1 MVDDSTKGMY
11 DFAAGIDVLTNSV
24 SDLERITAKMR
35 ASKWWGVM
43 SRFTSGTG
51 TFWVIQNQIRATAGL
66 ISLSLKSARPDA
78 KKLKDSFE
86 DMRKISEIAASMKPF
101 ADDIIVQGSKK
112 GFVEGLFGDTA
123 FMKRDL
129 GELQVLALTLKD
141 NVKDFEGIQHHV
153 LGKEVDLSNR
163 TELLQLLDFTKN
175 QTMGDFE
182 GIRRVEKEKKTILD
196 RRKKLN
202 ESLRKRQSGEFLGN
216 FKKPDGSDSILNKI
230 LKAIHESPFGGEG
243 WDKLTGREDSRS
255 SIGTKGTVF
264 DNFRV
269 KLLQKQL
276 IASEY
281 VGQISKVFKAETWT
295 NFGKFIGRGLWFF
308 AKFMLGLTAILIGL
322 VLLKNVFEGFKEP
335 LSVGFETFGEIM
347 EFAMAFFA
355 FSIGLVADG
364 IMDIKNA
371 IERGD
376 ILLLLQGIL
385 KVFGGVVITALG
397 AILGTIYT
405 VLKVTIVT
413 LLERI
418 RIGVSSGKEFT
429 KLILD
434 TLQVIGMLAGVMLA
448 LGSTLMSLPALIILA
463 ITGAVAAALKKYLFG
478 SVFSTGG
485 IVNSNMQL
493 VGEKGPELVSLPRG
507 SRVHSNADSQR
518 MGSSG
523 GNTIHIHVSG
533 RVGASDAEIRDIA
546 NKIGKEINLKM
557 MRSNNGVGFF

>member
-1 MVDDSTKGMY
+1 MVDDATKDLY
-11 DFAAGIDVLTNSV
+11 DFSAGIDVLTNSM
-24 SDLERITAKMR
+24 SDLERIMGDIRK
-35 ASKWWGVM
+35 SKWLTVFG
-43 SRFTSGTG
+43 RLTSGTENL
-51 TFWVIQNQIRATAGL
+51 WAMQNKIRAVAGI
-66 ISLSLKSARPDA
+66 ISLSLKESRPDA
-78 KKLKDSFE
+78 AKLKKSFE
-86 DMRKISEIAASMKPF
+86 DMHKISKIAASMQPF
-101 ADDIIVQGSKK
+101 TNKIAVKNK
-112 GFVEGLFGDTA
+112 GFVEGLFGDTK
-123 FMKRDL
+123 FVKRDL
-129 GELQVLALTLKD
+129 GELQVLALTLME

-153 LGKEVDLSNR
+153 LGKGVDLNSR
-163 TELLQLLDFTKN
+163 TELVELLEFTKHGLR
-175 QTMGDFE
+175 GDYE
-182 GIRRVEKEKKTILD
+182 GINRIEKEKQTLLD

-230 LKAIHESPFGGEG
+230 LKAIYESPFGGKG

-255 SIGTKGTVF
+255 SIGTKGTPL
-264 DNFRV
+264 DNLRV

-281 VGQISKVFKAETWT
+281 VGKISKVFKLETWT
-295 NFGKFIGRGLWFF
+295 NFAKFIGRGLWFF

-322 VLLKNVFEGFKEP
+322 ILLKNVFEGFKEP
-335 LSVGFETFGEIM
+335 LSKGFEAFNYVM
-347 EFAMAFFA
+347 EVAMTLLG

-364 IMDIKNA
+364 IMDIKDA
-371 IERGD
+371 LERGD
-376 ILLLLQGIL
+376 IFLLLGGLL
-385 KVFGGVVITALG
+385 KVFSGVIVGTLVFFLGLIFGVLAL
-397 AILGTIYT
+397 
-405 VLKVTIVT
+405 TIVAV
-413 LLERI
+413 LERI
-418 RIGVSSGKEFT
+418 AIGVSSGKEFG

-434 TLQVIGMLAGVMLA
+434 TLQVIGLIAGVLMA
-448 LGSTLMSLPALIILA
+448 LGSTLLSLPVLITLA

-546 NKIGKEINLKM
+546 NKIGKEIKLKM
-557 MRSNNGVGFF
+557 MRSNNGVSFF